1 MKTLSS
7 WFYKISS
14 GWLALLM
21 IVIFALFMAF
31 VLPDQAAKADEY
43 AEGAGSP
50 DTSFYYSPDELFNL
64 AEVYGDEGRTAY
76 VRARF
81 TFDLIFPAVYGLFLL
96 VTNSWVLGRAF
107 SQASR
112 WRLLNLVPLAGVLFD
127 LLENISTSVVMAGYP
142 ARREFAAMLAPVLTL
157 IKWIFVN
164 GSFVIL
170 IIGLLVLGYNR
181 LTQRNKEE

>member
-1 MKTLSS
+1 MTNLSS

-14 GWLALLM
+14 GRLAILL
-21 IVIFALFMAF
+21 IVIFVLFMIF

-50 DTSFYYSPDELFNL
+50 DTSFYYSSEELFDL
-64 AEVYGDEGRTAY
+64 AEVYGEEGRAAY

-81 TFDLIFPAVYGLFLL
+81 TFDLIFPAVYGVFLL
-96 VTNSWVLGRAF
+96 VTVSWVFGRALPVE
-107 SQASR
+107 SK
-112 WRLLNLVPLAGVLFD
+112 WRLINLVPLAGVLFD

-142 ARREFAAMLAPVLTL
+142 VRREFAAMLAPVLTL

-170 IIGLLVLGYNR
+170 VIGLLMLGYIR
-181 LTQRNKEE
+181 LTQKK